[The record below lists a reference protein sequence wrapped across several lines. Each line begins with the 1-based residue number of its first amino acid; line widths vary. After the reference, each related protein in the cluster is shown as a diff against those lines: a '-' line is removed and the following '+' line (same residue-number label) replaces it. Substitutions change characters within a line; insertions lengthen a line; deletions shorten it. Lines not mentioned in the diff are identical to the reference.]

1 MTTQIKNWLLNEYAS
16 VGKNLQIDSVMGAI
30 SDTIKEIKEKQL
42 FDKRINVSKN
52 ISVLVYESGTVEV
65 HISIDGVLST
75 YSSFKQP
82 KEKKQFL
89 VPFVAEETVWNNCV
103 AKVEATSKE
112 EAFAMVEQ
120 SIEDSNPFRDFN
132 AEWDGINTVTMEVV
146 ETSSYGI
153 GDEHNIDANDVEECK
168 DDVLGVK
175 LTFSAFDLLRLEKD
189 AIYHAVEQ
197 ELDGIDVLEMEM
209 IPVGVSGN
217 DVVYNCIPTEYK
229 KEFIVRAYFMDM
241 DEDPTTPYGEETYT
255 IHAQTEAEAL
265 IAAKDLAHGSEIAS
279 GVNASIEV
287 EIE

>member
-16 VGKNLQIDSVMGAI
+16 VGKNLQIDSVVGAI
-30 SDTIKEIKEKQL
+30 NDTIKEIKEKQL
-42 FDKRINVSKN
+42 FDKRINISKN
-52 ISVLVYESGTVEV
+52 ISVLVYESGTIEV
-65 HISIDGVLST
+65 HISMDGVLST
-75 YSSFKQP
+75 YKSFQQP

-112 EAFAMVEQ
+112 EAFEMVEQ
-120 SIEDSNPFRDFN
+120 SIKESNPFRDFN

-153 GDEHNIDANDVEECK
+153 GDEHNINVNDVEECK
-168 DDVLGVK
+168 ENELSVK

-197 ELDGIDVLEMEM
+197 ELDGIEVLDMEM
-209 IPVGVSGN
+209 IPIGVSSN
-217 DVVYNCIPTEYK
+217 EVFYKCIPTEYK
-229 KEFIVRAYFMDM
+229 KEFVVRAYFMDM
-241 DEDPTTPYGEETYT
+241 DDDPTTPYDEKTYT

-265 IAAKDLAHGSEIAS
+265 VAAKDLAYGSEIAS
-279 GVNASIEV
+279 GVNVSVEVKIE
-287 EIE
+287 